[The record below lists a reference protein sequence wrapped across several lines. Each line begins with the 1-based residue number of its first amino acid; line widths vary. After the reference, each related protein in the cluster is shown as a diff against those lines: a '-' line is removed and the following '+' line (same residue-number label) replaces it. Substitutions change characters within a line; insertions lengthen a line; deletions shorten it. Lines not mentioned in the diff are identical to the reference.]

1 MKHKPIDNM
10 NAKNLDVNNNNNNK
24 NVSIKSAG
32 KMLW

>member
-10 NAKNLDVNNNNNNK
+10 NAKNLDINNNNNK
-24 NVSIKSAG
+24 NVSIKSTG